1 MSMNS
6 KEYNFLSIRYVA
18 MALSILLMLISLGS
32 LITKGLNKGIDFTGG
47 FLIEVSYQQAPT
59 ISQVR
64 SDLAGGGF
72 PEAIVQNFG
81 GSKDLMI
88 RILPREGV
96 DNKAVGKQIIAIL
109 DNSSNKAEL
118 RGSEFIDPQ
127 VGEELT
133 DQGGLAMIF
142 ALIMI
147 MIYIIIRF
155 QWKFSIGAVAALI
168 HDVLITI
175 GVFSFFQVSF
185 DLAVLAAILAVIGYS
200 LNDTIVI
207 FDRIR
212 ENFRLLRKIETLTIL
227 NKSINQTI
235 NRTVITSGTTLL
247 VLCALYFIGGKSLE
261 GFSLALIIGVVIGTY
276 SSIYVATTSI
286 FLLDVSTS
294 DLLQVKK
301 EQIDLPGITLSNQY
315 IARDEG
321 MHCMLSIE
329 IVKLFERAPE
339 SS

>member
-18 MALSILLMLISLGS
+18 MALSILLMLISLSS
-32 LITKGLNKGIDFTGG
+32 LMTKGLNKGIDFTGG

-88 RILPREGV
+88 RILPREGI
-96 DNKAVGKQIIAIL
+96 DNKAVGKQIIEIL
-109 DNSSNKAEL
+109 NNSSNKAEL

-212 ENFRLLRKIETLTIL
+212 ENFRLLRKTETLTIL

-235 NRTVITSGTTLL
+235 SRTVITSGTTLL
-247 VLCALYFIGGKSLE
+247 VLSALYFIGGKSLE
-261 GFSLALIIGVVIGTY
+261 GFSLALIIGVIIGTY
-276 SSIYVATTSI
+276 SSIYVATTSV

-301 EQIDLPGITLSNQY
+301 EQID
-315 IARDEG
+315 DG
-321 MHCMLSIE
+321 M
-329 IVKLFERAPE
+329 P
-339 SS
+339 